1 MFANIVLA
9 TLVTSVITIVALG
22 HVLLVVAL
30 WPDPKGRRIPHLN
43 TVDDGTP
50 LIH

>member
-1 MFANIVLA
+1 MFANILLA

-30 WPDPKGRRIPHLN
+30 WPDPKAGPYRTSMPSM
-43 TVDDGTP
+43 T
-50 LIH
+50 